1 MTNRIAQVFL
11 YAAVAAVLMPAPEPA
26 WGQEAIKAVKEPP
39 PSDHPLKVFKGLERA
54 WSAGDAAGIAS
65 FVGEGRVS
73 VDVRGI
79 GQRGGQFSRSQVLFL
94 FRKMFESD
102 EQTKFEFV
110 KFHNLDKPDRKVFGI
125 AYRSY
130 KNNRSGKVYQ
140 DKVYVT
146 LGREGP
152 GWVVAEIKTAR

>member
-1 MTNRIAQVFL
+1 MQRPLTLFITVL
-11 YAAVAAVLMPAPEPA
+11 TLAAASAAS
-26 WGQEAIKAVKEPP
+26 GQEAIKPISPGEPP
-39 PSDHPLKVFKGLERA
+39 ADQPLKVFKGIERA
-54 WSAGDAAGIAS
+54 WSGGDAAGIAA

-73 VDVRGI
+73 IDVRGI
-79 GQRGGQFSRSQVLFL
+79 GQRGGEFSRSQVLYL
-94 FRKMFESD
+94 FRRMFESD
-102 EQTKFEFV
+102 KQTKFEFV

>member
-1 MTNRIAQVFL
+1 MTNRSANTFL
-11 YAAVAAVLMPAPEPA
+11 RAALAAVLLLAAVPA
-26 WGQEAIKAVKEPP
+26 WGQEAVKTAPESPP
-39 PSDHPLKVFKGLERA
+39 ADHPLKVFKGIERA
-54 WSAGDAAGIAS
+54 WNGGDAASIAS

-73 VDVRGI
+73 IDVRGI
-79 GQRGGQFSRSQVLFL
+79 GQRGGEFSRSQVLFL

-130 KNNRSGKVYQ
+130 KNIRSGKVYQ

-152 GWVVAEIKTAR
+152 GWVVAEIKTTR

>member
-1 MTNRIAQVFL
+1 MNRMKGIFL
-11 YAAVAAVLMPAPEPA
+11 CAALAAILAPEAVPA
-26 WGQEAIKAVKEPP
+26 RAQEAVRGRRELPP
-39 PSDHPLKVFKGLERA
+39 ADHPLKVFKGIERA
-54 WSAGDAAGIAS
+54 WSGGDAAGIAS

-79 GQRGGQFSRSQVLFL
+79 GQRGGEFSRSQVLFL

-102 EQTKFEFV
+102 KQTKFEFV

-130 KNNRSGKVYQ
+130 RNIRSGKVYQ